1 MVIKDNFNLSLESR
15 LIWMSIRKFFVSY
28 LIDSGVNPAS
38 VARLVGHS
46 DIQTTLQS
54 YTGAIK
60 ETKDT
65 PVHLLSEIA
74 S

>member
-1 MVIKDNFNLSLESR
+1 
-15 LIWMSIRKFFVSY
+15 MSIRKFFVSY